1 MTDYLIYNHFTGFLF
16 IRVNTEDDT
25 KAKIKLSRYY
35 GDFIVRLPF
44 KIKNIKKIIVERV
57 DN

>member
-1 MTDYLIYNHFTGFLF
+1 MTDYLIYNHFTGFLV
-16 IRVNTEDDT
+16 IRVDT
-25 KAKIKLSRYY
+25 KDDVKARIKLNRYY